1 MHTVTNTGS
10 TADTFTISAVS
21 SQGYATTILPPNPI
35 TLSPGNSA
43 DVTLTVAIPNNA
55 VAGTIDRTTVT
66 AASASASDSA
76 EDATTVNQIIGM
88 VIQPDSRVSVLPGE
102 PAVHTHVVTNTGNA
116 VDTITFTPS
125 GTNPDYLV
133 ADISPNPLTLGPF
146 AGQTINVTI
155 STPLTSSSVLSDET
169 LITASSGNGPITD
182 NVTDTTIIADP
193 DITLNAAAGDQL
205 VSLGWTQTAPPAP
218 SISYELEYSIAGGPW
233 STLVPSLL
241 STDDRY
247 YHTGVINN
255 TEYAYQLKVYNS
267 GLLIGYSNVATATP
281 GDISAHR
288 TTRDCDSTT
297 PISVTVPTSSTTF
310 TIPDCIAGLDDID
323 AVNPTTD
330 AGMVIIFAD
339 GEVTLNYGTAPIAGI
354 IDGPDYDFAY
364 YGLPVTTTITG
375 TIMSYTLIDVSV
387 DGTTWTTVFSWD
399 GIIGGVE
406 NSNVAAFGADGEDEA
421 EPIPAA
427 ALLEDR
433 MSMATPP
440 NWNTG
445 VAIDIRPYLK
455 AGVNYRYVRIR
466 SPSGA
471 AGARHLDAVYRIN

>member
-1 MHTVTNTGS
+1 
-10 TADTFTISAVS
+10 
-21 SQGYATTILPPNPI
+21 
-35 TLSPGNSA
+35 
-43 DVTLTVAIPNNA
+43 VAIPNNA
-55 VAGTIDRTTVT
+55 VAGTIDLTTVT

-76 EDATTVNQIIGM
+76 EDATTVNRIIGV

-102 PAVHTHVVTNTGNA
+102 QAVHTHVVTNTGNA
-116 VDTITFTPS
+116 VDTITITPS
-125 GTNPDYLV
+125 GTNPGFS
-133 ADISPNPLTLGPF
+133 AAISPNPLTLGPF

-169 LITASSGNGPITD
+169 LITASSGNGPVTD
-182 NVTDTTIIADP
+182 SVTDTTIIADP

-205 VSLGWTQTAPPAP
+205 VSLGWAQAAPPAP

-233 STLVPSLL
+233 GTLVPSLP

-288 TTRDCDSTT
+288 TTLGCNTTT

-387 DGTTWTTVFSWD
+387 DGTTWMTVFSWD

-406 NSNVAAFGADGEDEA
+406 NSNVATFGADGEDEA
-421 EPIPAA
+421 EAIPAA

-433 MSMATPP
+433 MPNGPPP

-455 AGVNYRYVRIR
+455 AGVNYRYVRVR